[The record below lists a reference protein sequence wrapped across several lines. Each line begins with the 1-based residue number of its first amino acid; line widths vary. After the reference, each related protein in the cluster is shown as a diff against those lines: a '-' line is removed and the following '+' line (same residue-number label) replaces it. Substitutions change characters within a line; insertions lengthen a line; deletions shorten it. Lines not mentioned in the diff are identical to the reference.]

1 MRRVTLSRLH
11 GGFNVLSGLWPL
23 VHMKSFEAV
32 FGPKT
37 DKWLVRT
44 VAGLLVSNGVA
55 QLAAK
60 DTAGSLAQAKRIGL
74 GTAATLGAI
83 DVSYAPRGRISRMYL
98 LDALA
103 EAAWLLAW
111 LLARPRRSSLWR

>member
-1 MRRVTLSRLH
+1 MRQVTLSRLH

-23 VHMKSFEAV
+23 LHMQSFEAA

-55 QLAAK
+55 QLTAN
-60 DTAGSLAQAKRIGL
+60 DTADSLAQAKRVGL

-83 DVSYAPRGRISRMYL
+83 DVTYAPRGRISKMYL

-103 EAAWLLAW
+103 EAAWILAW
-111 LLARPRRSSLWR
+111 LLARPSRSSTGR